1 MCVEGNFFT
10 QKLKTKP
17 QLYFMTNFK
26 KLSVLLLF
34 AIPIA
39 ANAQG
44 YQVNLQGQVQQG
56 MGGAGTA
63 YIQDAAALFFNP
75 GGVSFLTENSVNIGV
90 SPTLAKVE
98 FLDKN
103 TNQVARTKSPV
114 SYPFAA
120 YAVFGVKDSSRLKLG
135 LAVYTPFGSTVEWE
149 EGWMGRFA
157 LTHLQLQ
164 SIFFQPTVSYKINN
178 KIGIGAGFVYSS
190 GKVNLQKDIS
200 VIDASGTFGH
210 AELSGK
216 ASGYGFNAG
225 IYFKPVEKF
234 SIGLTYRS
242 QVNMKAKSGDATFTV
257 PAALATNFPNGKFTA
272 ELPLPQVFTVGLGY
286 AVRSKFNV
294 ALDINYV
301 GWKAYDTL
309 AFDYENNTVPLAD
322 TKSARM
328 YENTFAFRLGG
339 EYKVVEALALRLGIA
354 YGISPVQ
361 DGYVTPE
368 TPDANRVIYTAGI
381 GYTIKKKFGVNASFY
396 FSSFKREDTN
406 LETNLSG
413 TYKTNVCVPGI
424 SLFYKF

>member
-1 MCVEGNFFT
+1 M
-10 QKLKTKP
+10 
-17 QLYFMTNFK
+17 MNFK
-26 KLSVLLLF
+26 KLAALFMCSV
-34 AIPIA
+34 PIA
-39 ANAQG
+39 VNAQG

-63 YIQDAAALFFNP
+63 YMQDAAALFFNP
-75 GGVSFLTENSVNIGV
+75 GGASFLSGNSVNIGV
-90 SPTLAKVE
+90 SPTFAKGE

-103 TNQVARTKSPV
+103 TNETARTKSPV
-114 SYPFAA
+114 STPFAA
-120 YAVFGVKDSSRLKLG
+120 YAVFGVKDSSKLKLG

-164 SIFFQPTVSYKINN
+164 SIFFQPTVSYKITD
-178 KIGIGAGFVYSS
+178 KIGLGAGFVYSY
-190 GKVNLQKDIS
+190 GKVNLQKDIP
-200 VIDASGTFGH
+200 VKDANGTEGH

-216 ASGYGFNAG
+216 ANGYGFNAG
-225 IYFKPVEKF
+225 IYLKPVEKF

-242 QVNMKAKSGDATFTV
+242 QVNMNVKSGDATFTV
-257 PAALATNFPNGKFTA
+257 PAALASNFPNGKFTA
-272 ELPLPQVFTVGLGY
+272 ALPLPQVATLGLAF
-286 AVRSKFNV
+286 AVSSKFML

-309 AFDYENNTVPLAD
+309 AFDYENNTPSLAD

-328 YENTFAFRLGG
+328 YKNTFAFRLGG

-361 DGYVTPE
+361 AGYLTPE
-368 TPDANRVIYTAGI
+368 TPDANRVIYTAGL
-381 GYTIKKKFGVNASFY
+381 GYTFNKIAGVNASFY
-396 FSSFKREDTN
+396 FSSLKREDTN

>member
-1 MCVEGNFFT
+1 M
-10 QKLKTKP
+10 
-17 QLYFMTNFK
+17 MNFK
-26 KLSVLLLF
+26 KLAAFTILV
-34 AIPIA
+34 IPIA

-75 GGVSFLTENSVNIGV
+75 GGASFLIENSVNIGI
-90 SPTLAKVE
+90 SPTFAKGE
-98 FLDKN
+98 FLDKY
-103 TNQVARTKSPV
+103 TNETARTKSPV
-114 SYPFAA
+114 STPFAV
-120 YAVFGVKDSSRLKLG
+120 YAAFGLKDSSKLKLG

-149 EGWMGRFA
+149 DGWMGRFA

-164 SIFFQPTVSYKINN
+164 SIFFQPTVSYKIND
-178 KIGIGAGFVYSS
+178 KIGVGAGLVYSQ
-190 GKVNLQKDIS
+190 GKVNLQKDIP
-200 VIDASGTFGH
+200 VENADGTYGH

-216 ASGYGFNAG
+216 ANGFGFNAG
-225 IYFKPVEKF
+225 IYLKPVEKF

-242 QVNMKAKSGDATFTV
+242 QVNMEVKSGDATFTV
-257 PAALATNFPNGKFTA
+257 PASLTTSFPNGKFTGA
-272 ELPLPQVFTVGLGY
+272 LPLPQVTTLGLGY
-286 AVRSKFNV
+286 SVTDKLML

-309 AFDYENNTVPLAD
+309 AFDYENNTPSLVD

-339 EYKVVEALALRLGIA
+339 EYNVIEALALRLGIA
-354 YGISPVQ
+354 YGISPVK

-368 TPDANRVIYTAGI
+368 TPDANRVIYTAGV
-381 GYTIKKKFGVNASFY
+381 GYTIRNKFGVNASFY
-396 FSSFKREDTN
+396 FSSFKREGTN